1 MVKGQLLDLFHV
13 YENAAPVLLLAKW
26 RGCILETSKRE
37 LCTVSTKYAEESY
50 VSHDEVITSQISFIK
65 FHKDSSKLTAAI
77 VVQRAL
83 IEALM
88 LHFSPIFLLLL
99 PLKEP
104 RTQMWHYM
112 SVSFA
117 GACCGPSHVKSIEG
131 LLKGQWGVVLDLFS
145 GLLYYT
151 ASVGPFVP
159 FQTATA
165 SSKTSPASL
174 NTHTGSMHYLH
185 KFGPGFIPA
194 REHSPTPADQQQNP
208 GFVPEE
214 GTWVDMGHLFR
225 TFHLHMTGLKCNAN
239 GTFIDWDAPPS
250 PHMDAPPTDWTPYN
264 NWVESC

>member
-1 MVKGQLLDLFHV
+1 MLQQLSCCGLQFSHMLSWWQHFGGDDRGLRVPVTMYCQCDLMFAMV
-13 YENAAPVLLLAKW
+13 
-26 RGCILETSKRE
+26 RS
-37 LCTVSTKYAEESY
+37 

-117 GACCGPSHVKSIEG
+117 GACCGPSHDS
-131 LLKGQWGVVLDLFS
+131 GVLSWSEVDA
-145 GLLYYT
+145 GRKEANKP

-194 REHSPTPADQQQNP
+194 REHSPTPAADQQQNP